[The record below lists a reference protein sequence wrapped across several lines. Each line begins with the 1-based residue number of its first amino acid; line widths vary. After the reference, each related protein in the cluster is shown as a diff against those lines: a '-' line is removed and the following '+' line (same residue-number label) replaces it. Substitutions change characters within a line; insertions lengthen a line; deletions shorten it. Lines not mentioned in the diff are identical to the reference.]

1 MCGTTRS
8 DGSRVCSYCGY
19 IFEDQLSENTASVE
33 AVQSMNDL
41 MTVADSNAVP
51 AERQNKEAE
60 ALIESE
66 TQVMSKSGK
75 KVLQGTLVLTNK
87 RIALINPEDANQLSS
102 GIDRALEKAQIV
114 IPIDSVDSVSGQR
127 GILRISLIVDWH
139 NPPGSA
145 VTTKTEFIQR
155 SRAPN
160 QKAIN
165 DWIPLI
171 ENQVWGESKEEGFG
185 PTDLSELETRVLD
198 AFTGNGWVGYFQL
211 SRELGEKYQTS
222 IDPDDLDNV
231 LAKLVKEKKLEKEKV
246 GEFFRKI
253 RSG

>member
-33 AVQSMNDL
+33 APQSMNDL
-41 MTVADSNAVP
+41 MTTVADSNAVP
-51 AERQNKEAE
+51 AQRENQEAE
-60 ALIESE
+60 KLVE
-66 TQVMSKSGK
+66 TEIQVMSKSAK

-87 RIALINPEDANQLSS
+87 RIALINPENANQLSS
-102 GIDRALEKAQIV
+102 GIERALEKAQIV

-127 GILRISLIVDWH
+127 GILRVSLIVDWH

-145 VTTKTEFIQR
+145 ATTKTEFVQR

-185 PTDLSELETRVLD
+185 PADLSE
-198 AFTGNGWVGYFQL
+198 
-211 SRELGEKYQTS
+211 
-222 IDPDDLDNV
+222 
-231 LAKLVKEKKLEKEKV
+231 
-246 GEFFRKI
+246 
-253 RSG
+253 